1 MKIILFLVIIFIIS
15 FISDIMLRILAP
27 KFIPSLVPYFNNH
40 SIIVA
45 GLYAGITI
53 VIATLIMM
61 IINKIIYNTFLPSS
75 LKEIIIFISIAF
87 VLGWIIDII
96 IMKANIFGDSL
107 KPFYEEVG
115 AGFWG
120 ATAFV
125 FALIGTF
132 IITIPGST
140 YYMR

>member
-1 MKIILFLVIIFIIS
+1 MMKIILFLVIIFIIS

-53 VIATLIMM
+53 IVATLIMM

-96 IMKANIFGDSL
+96 IMKTNIFGDSL

-120 ATAFV
+120 AMAFV

-132 IITIPGST
+132 IITN
-140 YYMR
+140 M